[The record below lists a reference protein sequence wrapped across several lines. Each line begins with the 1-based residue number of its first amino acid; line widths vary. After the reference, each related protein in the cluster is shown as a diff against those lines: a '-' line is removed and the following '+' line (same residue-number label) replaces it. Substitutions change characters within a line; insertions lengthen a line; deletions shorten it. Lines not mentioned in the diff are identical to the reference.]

1 MYFEDNIRIYESK
14 YPEMM
19 MKYYKLELA
28 LEREKNRAYRERKA
42 QLESH
47 GIVVEDFRHRNLF
60 TAPGEY
66 VGVRYLK
73 DGYLLAAVGT
83 CCGKDCQ
90 DKEAIEY
97 YNQQNPNVFDVADY
111 LVIKSKKVA
120 KYRDLA
126 KAVDSKTLDPITQA
140 SYQRKMKILAK
151 DNDVK
156 EFAKVNELCKEAT
169 QIKQLLVQ
177 HRPLTDTELLVEQ
190 QLSTLRKDIET
201 TYEKETGA
209 TTKTVEA
216 TATVAAEKETAAT
229 EPAPQNTTTNGK
241 SM

>member
-1 MYFEDNIRIYESK
+1 
-14 YPEMM
+14 
-19 MKYYKLELA
+19 
-28 LEREKNRAYRERKA
+28 
-42 QLESH
+42 
-47 GIVVEDFRHRNLF
+47 
-60 TAPGEY
+60 
-66 VGVRYLK
+66 
-73 DGYLLAAVGT
+73 
-83 CCGKDCQ
+83 
-90 DKEAIEY
+90 
-97 YNQQNPNVFDVADY
+97 
-111 LVIKSKKVA
+111 
-120 KYRDLA
+120 
-126 KAVDSKTLDPITQA
+126 
-140 SYQRKMKILAK
+140 MKILAK